1 MKEEVKYKNIKDIDL
16 KEEAQYEN
24 IEDVDSKE
32 EVKYENIEEA
42 EDKNLEGADLLKSL
56 LKGLYNISS
65 KEVNLKETDFS
76 ELDMKKLKENSVDIN
91 VEYDMNWQDD
101 DS

>member
-1 MKEEVKYKNIKDIDL
+1 YENIEGIDL
-16 KEEAQYEN
+16 KEEVQYEN
-24 IEDVDSKE
+24 IG
-32 EVKYENIEEA
+32 EA
-42 EDKNLEGADLLKSL
+42 EDKNLEETDSLKSL

-65 KEVNLKETDFS
+65 KEANLKETDFS

-91 VEYDMNWQDD
+91 VEYDMNWQDE